1 MSIQQRIYEEIKGLN
16 YSGAKQILRSPAHYQ
31 HWLTAERKET
41 PALLIGRLV
50 HTAIMLPKEFNNKV
64 HELPEC
70 DRRTKEGK
78 AIYEQF
84 VASVGKDD
92 DVITSEQMQTITSIA
107 NSGITAL
114 ATLGLQ
120 GEPYTKIECSIT
132 KPYRDI
138 IIKGRPDLVTIDK
151 EGKTVVV
158 DFKTTQDASARAFA
172 RDIVNYEYHIQ
183 NAFYNELN
191 NSTRFIFIAIE
202 KEPPFNYA
210 IYELDADAVGE
221 GKRRMDIAC
230 DLYRD
235 CQRFGAWPGYDKTVQ
250 SLSLPRYA
258 FSQTQ
263 E

>member
-1 MSIQQRIYEEIKGLN
+1 MYESISALN

-31 HWLTAERKET
+31 NWLKAERKET
-41 PALLIGRLV
+41 PALIIGRLV
-50 HTAIMLPKEFNNKV
+50 HMAILTPVEFNNKV

-84 VASVGKDD
+84 VASVGKED
-92 DVITSEQMQTITSIA
+92 DVITTEQMQTITSIA
-107 NSGITAL
+107 NAGTEAL

-120 GEPYTKIECSIT
+120 GEPYTKVECSIT
-132 KPYRDI
+132 KPYRNI
-138 IIKGRPDLVTIDK
+138 LIKGRPDLVTLDK
-151 EGKTVVV
+151 DGKVVVV
-158 DFKTTQDASARAFA
+158 DFKTTIDASARSFA

-191 NSTRFIFIAIE
+191 NSTRFVFIAIE

-210 IYELDADAVGE
+210 IYELDEQAVNE
-221 GKRRMDIAC
+221 GRRRMDLAC
-230 DLYRD
+230 DIYHD
-235 CQRFGAWPGYDKTVQ
+235 CQKFGAWPGYDKSVQ
-250 SLSLPRYA
+250 SLSLPKYA

>member
-1 MSIQQRIYEEIKGLN
+1 MYDSIAALN

-31 HWLTAERKET
+31 NWLKAERKET
-41 PALLIGRLV
+41 PALIIGRLV
-50 HTAIMLPKEFNNKV
+50 HTAILMPTEFNTKV

-92 DVITSEQMQTITSIA
+92 DVITAEQMVTITSIA
-107 NSGITAL
+107 NAGNAAL

-120 GEPYTKIECSIT
+120 GEPYTKVESSIT
-132 KPYRDI
+132 KPYRDTV
-138 IIKGRPDLVTIDK
+138 IKGRPDLVTIDK
-151 EGKTVVV
+151 DGKTVVV
-158 DFKTTQDASARAFA
+158 DFKTTMDASPRSFA
-172 RDIVNYEYHIQ
+172 RDIFNYEYHIQ

-191 NSTRFIFIAIE
+191 NSSRFIFIAIE

-210 IYELDADAVGE
+210 IYELDAESVNE

-235 CQRFGAWPGYDKTVQ
+235 CQKFGAWPGYDKSVQ

-258 FSQTQ
+258 FSQNQ